1 MSNSKAITEQSSFF
15 QVSISAR
22 QVLLLYNI
30 LRMEQKVSKYE
41 MIGPNIEGNAA
52 LTYNDRHSPVSMT
65 ELFILY
71 WI

>member
-52 LTYNDRHSPVSMT
+52 LTYSDGHSPVSMT